1 MTVIEVR
8 HNVEVFNTTLS
19 TSIIDLL
26 VFTEKKIL
34 INIADFTVT
43 FRMWQPLRSRPVG
56 GVTGSGGGSGALR
69 SWVKDWMRWT
79 RKSSENFTR
88 QPPKYRLK

>member
-1 MTVIEVR
+1 M
-8 HNVEVFNTTLS
+8 EVFNTTLS